1 MIRLDWLASVG
12 CWQFEWHS
20 VLIDWTV
27 NYSKYKERAPYTLF
41 IILTSFYGLNKSV
54 YREILTAIVA
64 LIPLLSSV
72 SVCPLFWHI
81 LIWSADKLKRM
92 VISVGDFLTNNKIN
106 YDKCRILSCQLTVI
120 IESFFR
126 WIYAETESRRC
137 QMTLLLEVCFWIASK
152 NTHCLICCS

>member
-27 NYSKYKERAPYTLF
+27 NYGKQKDRAPYTLF
-41 IILTSFYGLNKSV
+41 IILTSFYGLNKSLN
-54 YREILTAIVA
+54 RNSAIGA
-64 LIPLLSSV
+64 PIPLLSSV

-81 LIWSADKLKRM
+81 LISSADKQKRM

-137 QMTLLLEVCFWIASK
+137 QVTLLLEVCCIASK
-152 NTHCLICCS
+152 DTHCLICCS